1 MPWVVRDAVDEIN
14 RAVGRRWQGL
24 DRFLPSRAELP
35 DGCAAPFVTAGGN
48 GRPAGLAV
56 CRHEYVP
63 AATLNQ
69 TWGMAARFSLIVRLR
84 EADTDAALDDLLGQ
98 WRGHLASLPEAGA
111 GDTAAMIS
119 WPSRDVTGINAL
131 LRHGLQALTVIAVR
145 SGSSTAGP
153 APGAALA
160 ADGAG
165 PAASDAGHIANG
177 AGHIANGA
185 GHTANGAGH
194 TANGAGHT
202 ANGAGPA
209 GLAIREAGPRDL
221 DAVTELELGVI
232 RYDALFGAAVVRP
245 ATEALV
251 RAETQ
256 AALAARPA
264 WAWLAERDGR
274 PVGLVH
280 VQPPGPSGWIAG
292 MARGGTT
299 AYLQTMFVRPG
310 ERGAGIGAALVRHA
324 HAVLDARGV
333 QTTLLHYAQLNPL
346 SAPFWNRMG
355 YRPLWTGWEVR
366 PATALR

>member
-1 MPWVVRDAVDEIN
+1 MPWVVRDAVEEIN

-56 CRHEYVP
+56 CRHECVP

-69 TWGMAARFSLIVRLR
+69 TWGMASRFSLIARLR

-119 WPSRDVTGINAL
+119 WPSRDVTGVNAL

-145 SGSSTAGP
+145 SGP
-153 APGAALA
+153 A
-160 ADGAG
+160 ADGAV
-165 PAASDAGHIANG
+165 PAVNG
-177 AGHIANGA
+177 
-185 GHTANGAGH
+185 T
-194 TANGAGHT
+194 
-202 ANGAGPA
+202 GPA
-209 GLAIREAGPRDL
+209 GLSIRAAGPADL
-221 DAVTELELGVI
+221 AVVTEFEMGVI
-232 RYDALFGAAVVRP
+232 RYDAHFGAAIVRP

-264 WAWLAERDGR
+264 WAWLAERDGQ

-280 VQPPGPSGWIAG
+280 VQPPGQSGWIAG
-292 MARGGTT
+292 MARGGAT
-299 AYLQTMFVRPG
+299 AYLQTMFVRPA
-310 ERGAGIGAALVRHA
+310 ERSTGIGAALVRHA

>member
-1 MPWVVRDAVDEIN
+1 MPWVVRDAVEEIN

-35 DGCAAPFVTAGGN
+35 DGCAAPFVTSGGN

-98 WRGHLASLPEAGA
+98 WRGHLAGLPEAGA

-119 WPSRDVTGINAL
+119 WPSRDVTGVNAL

-145 SGSSTAGP
+145 SGP
-153 APGAALA
+153 AA
-160 ADGAG
+160 AD
-165 PAASDAGHIANG
+165 PAA
-177 AGHIANGA
+177 
-185 GHTANGAGH
+185 
-194 TANGAGHT
+194 
-202 ANGAGPA
+202 A
-209 GLAIREAGPRDL
+209 GLVIREAGPADL
-221 DAVTELELGVI
+221 NVVTEFEMGVI
-232 RYDALFGAAVVRP
+232 RYDALFGSAIVRP

-256 AALAARPA
+256 AALATRPA

-310 ERGAGIGAALVRHA
+310 ERSTGIGAALVRHA

-333 QTTLLHYAQLNPL
+333 QTTLLHYAQMNPL

>member
-1 MPWVVRDAVDEIN
+1 MTCSAS
-14 RAVGRRWQGL
+14 G
-24 DRFLPSRAELP
+24 
-35 DGCAAPFVTAGGN
+35 
-48 GRPAGLAV
+48 
-56 CRHEYVP
+56 
-63 AATLNQ
+63 
-69 TWGMAARFSLIVRLR
+69 
-84 EADTDAALDDLLGQ
+84 AD
-98 WRGHLASLPEAGA
+98 HLAGLPEAGA

-119 WPSRDVTGINAL
+119 WPSRDVTGVNAL

-145 SGSSTAGP
+145 SGP
-153 APGAALA
+153 AD

-165 PAASDAGHIANG
+165 PA
-177 AGHIANGA
+177 
-185 GHTANGAGH
+185 
-194 TANGAGHT
+194 
-202 ANGAGPA
+202 
-209 GLAIREAGPRDL
+209 GLVIREAGPQDL
-221 DAVTELELGVI
+221 DVVTEFEMGVI
-232 RYDALFGAAVVRP
+232 RYDALFGSAVVRP

-256 AALAARPA
+256 AALAARPV
-264 WAWLAERDGR
+264 WAWLAERDGQ

-292 MARGGTT
+292 MARGGAT

-310 ERGAGIGAALVRHA
+310 ERGTGIGAALVRHA

-333 QTTLLHYAQLNPL
+333 QTTLLHYAQMNPL

>member
-1 MPWVVRDAVDEIN
+1 MPWVVRDAVEEIN

-35 DGCAAPFVTAGGN
+35 DGCAAPFVTSGGN

-98 WRGHLASLPEAGA
+98 WRGHLAGLPEADA

-119 WPSRDVTGINAL
+119 WPSRDVTGVNAL

-145 SGSSTAGP
+145 SGP
-153 APGAALA
+153 AA
-160 ADGAG
+160 AD
-165 PAASDAGHIANG
+165 PAA
-177 AGHIANGA
+177 
-185 GHTANGAGH
+185 
-194 TANGAGHT
+194 
-202 ANGAGPA
+202 A
-209 GLAIREAGPRDL
+209 GLVIREAGPADL
-221 DAVTELELGVI
+221 NVVTEFEMGVI
-232 RYDALFGAAVVRP
+232 RYDALFGSAIVRP

-256 AALAARPA
+256 AALATRPA

-310 ERGAGIGAALVRHA
+310 ERGTGIGAALVRHA

-333 QTTLLHYAQLNPL
+333 QTTLLHYAQMNPL

>member
-1 MPWVVRDAVDEIN
+1 MPWVVRDAVEEIN

-24 DRFLPSRAELP
+24 DQFLPPRAELP
-35 DGCAAPFVTAGGN
+35 DGCAAPFVTSGAN

-69 TWGMAARFSLIVRLR
+69 TWGMAGRFSLIVRLR
-84 EADTDAALDDLLGQ
+84 DAATDAALDDLLGQ
-98 WRGHLASLPEAGA
+98 WRAHLAGLPEAGA
-111 GDTAAMIS
+111 GDTAAMVS
-119 WPSRDVTGINAL
+119 WPSRDVTGVNAL

-145 SGSSTAGP
+145 SA
-153 APGAALA
+153 
-160 ADGAG
+160 
-165 PAASDAGHIANG
+165 PAAGLADD
-177 AGHIANGA
+177 
-185 GHTANGAGH
+185 
-194 TANGAGHT
+194 
-202 ANGAGPA
+202 AGPA
-209 GLAIREAGPRDL
+209 GPVIREAGPADL
-221 DAVTELELGVI
+221 NVVTEFEMGVI
-232 RYDALFGAAVVRP
+232 RYDAYFGSAVVRP

-256 AALAARPA
+256 AALASRPV
-264 WAWLAERDGR
+264 WAWLAERDGQ

-292 MARGGTT
+292 MARGGAT

-310 ERGAGIGAALVRHA
+310 ERGTGIGAALVRHA

-333 QTTLLHYAQLNPL
+333 QTALLHYAQLNPL

>member
-35 DGCAAPFVTAGGN
+35 DGCTAPFVTAGGN

-69 TWGMAARFSLIVRLR
+69 TWGMAGRFSLIVRLR

-98 WRGHLASLPEAGA
+98 WRGHLAGLAEAGA

-119 WPSRDVTGINAL
+119 WPSRDVTGVNAL

-145 SGSSTAGP
+145 SSP
-153 APGAALA
+153 AAAA
-160 ADGAG
+160 SVPAAG
-165 PAASDAGHIANG
+165 PAAAGAVPAVDDAVPAVDDAVPVIRE
-177 AGHIANGA
+177 
-185 GHTANGAGH
+185 
-194 TANGAGHT
+194 
-202 ANGAGPA
+202 A
-209 GLAIREAGPRDL
+209 GLVIREAGPADRD
-221 DAVTELELGVI
+221 VMTEFEMGVI
-232 RYDALFGAAVVRP
+232 RYDAHFGSAVVRP
-245 ATEALV
+245 ATEELV

-256 AALAARPA
+256 AALAVRPA

-292 MARGGTT
+292 MARGGAT
-299 AYLQTMFVRPG
+299 AYLQTMFVQPG
-310 ERGAGIGAALVRHA
+310 ERGTGIGAALVRHA

-333 QTTLLHYAQLNPL
+333 QTTLLHYAQMNPL